1 MRLFIRI
8 RLLVIV
14 TSFVLIVSGCSAAG
28 SGAEGKYIIDADS
41 VTKLIS
47 QENTIFVD
55 MQKPEDYS
63 KAHVIGAV
71 NITRNDIIVNEP
83 VTNMLAPKEMIEKVM
98 GSNGIANDTLV
109 IAYDNTDNMDAARL
123 RWTLR
128 VYGHEQVKVVSGGI
142 KALQKAGVELSS
154 EKTAITSVEF
164 SAKDSDE
171 SLIATKN
178 EALAQVNEPK
188 EDIVLLDTRSQE
200 EFNQGTIPG
209 SVLLDYANNN
219 NSDGTYK
226 SGHAII
232 MQYND
237 LGIKPEQTVIMYC
250 KTSIR
255 AAQTY
260 LALANVGYENL
271 KLYDGAWLEWTADEA
286 LPSQKP
292 SVSPVQPSKADVS

>member
-1 MRLFIRI
+1 MRLSLRI
-8 RLLVIV
+8 RLLVII
-14 TSFVLIVSGCSAAG
+14 TSCLLILSGCSTAG

-41 VTKLIS
+41 VAEYIS

-63 KAHVIGAV
+63 KAHVTGAV
-71 NITRNDIIVNEP
+71 NITRTDIVINEP
-83 VTNMLAPKEMIEKVM
+83 VTNMLAPKDIIEQVI
-98 GSNGIANDTLV
+98 GNNGIGNDTQV

-123 RWTLR
+123 WWTLAI
-128 VYGHEQVKVVSGGI
+128 YGHDNVKVVSGGI
-142 KALQKAGVELSS
+142 KALQKAGVELTS
-154 EKTAITSVEF
+154 EKTAITPVAF
-164 SAKDSDE
+164 SAQDIDKS
-171 SLIATKN
+171 IITTKN
-178 EALAQVNEPK
+178 EVLAQVNEPR
-188 EDIVLLDTRSQE
+188 EEVILLDTRTEE

-209 SVLLDYANNN
+209 SVLFDYLNNN

-237 LGIKPEQTVIMYC
+237 LGIEPEQTVIMYC

-260 LALANVGYENL
+260 LALANAGYENL

-292 SVSPVQPSKADVS
+292 SADPVQPSKADVS